1 MKKPNKKKK
10 TDKVDVHLYLPLKL
24 VAELDDYVKKQ
35 EEYSGHSRPQVIK
48 LALIEYLEKVKA

>member
-24 VAELDDYVKKQ
+24 IAELDAYVKKQ
-35 EEYSGHSRPQVIK
+35 EEYSGYSRPQVIR
-48 LALIEYLEKVKA
+48 LAITEYLEKVKA